1 MKEIDFKIKDKEEV
15 FWEKQLRVLQ
25 MSIDALND
33 EQQYKDFMIEMDTQ
47 MIEFCKLKL
56 NKFKQEVKK

>member
-1 MKEIDFKIKDKEEV
+1 MKEIDFKIKEKEEV